1 MTTKYPQLVRVVL
14 SLAGV
19 ALALHLIEQIWNF
32 SLRLGSLV
40 SILAGA
46 WYLSVLARPLI
57 GLLGQLRVPR
67 RLLNILQP
75 KIGSHAVARIGA
87 MRLPFGIPVAIS
99 YLALLVVII
108 GIVGIGATS
117 IIPQVVDL
125 VNRAPDIYATLPMRL
140 VEVSGNIAASLNL
153 DVVAID
159 QLIRSQ
165 NISGQISQVATIL
178 GQQLLLFLTGVGS
191 FLTQLLLSIILS
203 IYITMEGRQL
213 RDDFFKVLPKAAH
226 ETATAAITQ
235 ITRAFEG
242 YLRGALLAAAIEGA
256 MCFMAL
262 TVFRV
267 NYALPTAAL
276 YFVVNLVPLVGSP
289 LGMITVFLVTLF
301 ANPAAL
307 LWVMVTLVC
316 SNLINAYVI
325 TPRVMSGAVGVPSI
339 LALLS
344 TTVGV
349 QLFGFWGLIFGT
361 PVTGAAYAFVMN
373 FLVPRARGEL
383 VHESAE
389 VGPATSP
396 VSEPRPTSTPHSQIA
411 HSSKN

>member
-1 MTTKYPQLVRVVL
+1 
-14 SLAGV
+14 
-19 ALALHLIEQIWNF
+19 
-32 SLRLGSLV
+32 
-40 SILAGA
+40 
-46 WYLSVLARPLI
+46 
-57 GLLGQLRVPR
+57 
-67 RLLNILQP
+67 
-75 KIGSHAVARIGA
+75 
-87 MRLPFGIPVAIS
+87 
-99 YLALLVVII
+99 
-108 GIVGIGATS
+108 
-117 IIPQVVDL
+117 
-125 VNRAPDIYATLPMRL
+125 
-140 VEVSGNIAASLNL
+140 L

-213 RDDFFKVLPKAAH
+213 HDDFFKVLPKAAH

-242 YLRGALLAAAIEGA
+242 YLRGALLAAAIEGT

-389 VGPATSP
+389 VSPVISP
-396 VSEPRPTSTPHSQIA
+396 VSEPRPTSIPHSQIA
-411 HSSKN
+411 HSSKS